1 MLSNGDVKTLCHLNE
16 NKVYGDLVIQKV
28 ECLNHVAKRL
38 GAGLRKLVKGRSKS
52 EDRIGGRVPGHLT
65 EPVIKK
71 ITRYYHNGFL
81 KYLGDG
87 TKMKEAIF
95 ATLSVNR

>member
-16 NKVYGDLVIQKV
+16 NKVIQKV

-71 ITRYYHNGFL
+71 
-81 KYLGDG
+81 
-87 TKMKEAIF
+87 
-95 ATLSVNR
+95 